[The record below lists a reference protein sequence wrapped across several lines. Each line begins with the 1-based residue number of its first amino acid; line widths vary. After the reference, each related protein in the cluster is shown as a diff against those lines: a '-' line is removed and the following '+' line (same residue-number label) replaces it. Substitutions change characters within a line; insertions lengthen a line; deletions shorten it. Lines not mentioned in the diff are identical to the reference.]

1 MKITV
6 SQLRRII
13 REEVQIAREAKSIGA
28 LHGVRSPSSLKL
40 KLGDIYRNPKGNQ
53 ISIEFLD
60 GKFAG
65 WELLA
70 RGVPKSVDGST
81 EELKSVLMNG
91 GFTFD
96 RNETAY

>member
-1 MKITV
+1 MKITI

-13 REEVQIAREAKSIGA
+13 SEEVQIAREAKSIGA
-28 LHGVRSPSSLKL
+28 LHGVRLPSSLKL

-60 GKFAG
+60 GEFAG
-65 WELLA
+65 WELMA
-70 RGVPKSVDGST
+70 SGVPKSVYGST
-81 EELKSVLMNG
+81 KELKSVLMDG
-91 GFTFD
+91 GFEFD

>member
-13 REEVQIAREAKSIGA
+13 SEEVQLAREAKSIGA

-40 KLGDIYRNPKGNQ
+40 KLGDIYTNKGNQ
-53 ISIEFLD
+53 ISIEFLEGED
-60 GKFAG
+60 AG

-70 RGVPKSVDGST
+70 RGRRKSVDGST
-81 EELKSVLMNG
+81 EELKSVLMDG
-91 GFTFD
+91 GFEFD

>member
-13 REEVQIAREAKSIGA
+13 SEEVQIAREAKSIGA
-28 LHGVRSPSSLKL
+28 LHEVRSLE
-40 KLGDIYRNPKGNQ
+40 LGDIYTNKGNQ
-53 ISIEFLD
+53 ISIEFLEGED
-60 GKFAG
+60 AG

-70 RGVPKSVDGST
+70 RGRRESVYGT
-81 EELKSVLMNG
+81 TKELKSVLMNG
-91 GFTFD
+91 KFKFD

>member
-6 SQLRRII
+6 SQLRKII
-13 REEVQIAREAKSIGA
+13 QEEIQVTGEAKSIGA

-40 KLGDIYRNPKGNQ
+40 KLGDIYRNPKGHQ

-70 RGVPKSVDGST
+70 RGAPKSVDGSV
-81 EELKSVLMNG
+81 EELKSALMDG
-91 GFTFD
+91 GFEFD

>member
-28 LHGVRSPSSLKL
+28 LHEVRSL

-53 ISIEFLD
+53 ISIEFLY

-70 RGVPKSVDGST
+70 DGVPKSVDDGT
-81 EELKSVLMNG
+81 IEKLKSVLMKG
-91 GFTFD
+91 KFTFT
-96 RNETAY
+96 RNATSY

>member
-28 LHGVRSPSSLKL
+28 LHEVRSSSSLKL

-53 ISIEFLD
+53 ISIEFLEGGD
-60 GKFAG
+60 AG

-70 RGVPKSVDGST
+70 RGRRKSVDGT
-81 EELKSVLMNG
+81 IEELKSVLMNG
-91 GFTFD
+91 GFEFD

>member
-13 REEVQIAREAKSIGA
+13 SEEVQIAREAKSIGA
-28 LHGVRSPSSLKL
+28 LRGVRSPSSLKL

-60 GKFAG
+60 GEFAG

-81 EELKSVLMNG
+81 EELKSVLMDG
-91 GFTFD
+91 GFEFD